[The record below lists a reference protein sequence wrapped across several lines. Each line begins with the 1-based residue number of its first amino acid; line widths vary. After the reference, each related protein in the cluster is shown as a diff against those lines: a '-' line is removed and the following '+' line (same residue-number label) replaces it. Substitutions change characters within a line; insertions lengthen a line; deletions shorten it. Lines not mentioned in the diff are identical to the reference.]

1 MFFRKY
7 KRRIEE
13 LEKEL
18 ERVKDRTKEL
28 GDENDR
34 TERILKHSKPGE
46 ITYDTYI
53 YADCYCNHWCCSY
66 TLYIYKDFQE
76 YKFNNFAPCDIN
88 FCSIDFEQGELS
100 NIIFAHITCEHIT
113 DLQKQKITCVL
124 NLKDLSFCKIGEEDI
139 E

>member
-1 MFFRKY
+1 MMEVGWNMFFRKY

-34 TERILKHSKPGE
+34 IERILKNSEPGE
-46 ITYDTYI
+46 ITYNI
-53 YADCYCNHWCCSY
+53 DCNYWRNSF
-66 TLYIYKDFQE
+66 TLYLYTEFRE
-76 YKFNNFAPCDIN
+76 YIFNDFAPLH
-88 FCSIDFEQGELS
+88 CSISNIDLKYGDLS
-100 NIIFAHITCEHIT
+100 NIIFANIICIVYSV
-113 DLQKQKITCVL
+113 KKKITCVL
-124 NLKDLSFCKIGEEDI
+124 NLEDLSFCKIGEEDI

>member
-18 ERVKDRTKEL
+18 ARVKDRTIEL

-34 TERILKHSKPGE
+34 IERILKNSEPGE
-46 ITYDTYI
+46 ITYDIFY
-53 YADCYCNHWCCSY
+53 NPWRNSY
-66 TLYIYKDFQE
+66 TLFLYKDFGE
-76 YKFNNFAPCDIN
+76 YKFNEFASDGIN

-113 DLQKQKITCVL
+113 DSQKQKITCVL
-124 NLKDLSFCKIGEEDI
+124 NLEDLSFCKIGEEDI

>member
-7 KRRIEE
+7 KQRIEE

-18 ERVKDRTKEL
+18 ERVKDRTKKL

-34 TERILKHSKPGE
+34 MERILKHSKPGE
-46 ITYDTYI
+46 ITY
-53 YADCYCNHWCCSY
+53 AYCNHWLCSY

-76 YKFNNFAPCDIN
+76 YEFNGFAPDGIH
-88 FCSIDFEQGELS
+88 FCSIDFEQGELP

-124 NLKDLSFCKIGEEDI
+124 NLKDLSFCKIKEGFVE
-139 E
+139 

>member
-7 KRRIEE
+7 KQRIEE

-28 GDENDR
+28 GEENDR
-34 TERILKHSKPGE
+34 TERILKNSKPGE
-46 ITYDTYI
+46 ITYNTF
-53 YADCYCNHWCCSY
+53 CNPWCCSY
-66 TLYIYKDFQE
+66 TLYLYKDFQE
-76 YKFNNFAPCDIN
+76 YKFNNFAPDGIN
-88 FCSIDFEQGELS
+88 FCGIDFEQGELS

-124 NLKDLSFCKIGEEDI
+124 NLEDLSFCKIKEENI

>member
-7 KRRIEE
+7 KRQIEE

-46 ITYDTYI
+46 ITYDTY
-53 YADCYCNHWCCSY
+53 CNHWLCSY

-76 YKFNNFAPCDIN
+76 YEFNDFAPSGIH
-88 FCSIDFEQGELS
+88 FCSIDFEQGKLP

-124 NLKDLSFCKIGEEDI
+124 NLEDLSFCKIKEEFI

>member
-18 ERVKDRTKEL
+18 ARVKDRTIEL

-34 TERILKHSKPGE
+34 IERILKNSEPGE
-46 ITYDTYI
+46 ITYDIFYNPWR
-53 YADCYCNHWCCSY
+53 YSY
-66 TLYIYKDFQE
+66 TLFLYKDFGE
-76 YKFNNFAPCDIN
+76 YKFNEFASDGIN

-113 DLQKQKITCVL
+113 DSQKQKITCVL
-124 NLKDLSFCKIGEEDI
+124 NLEDLSFCKIGEEDI

>member
-7 KRRIEE
+7 KQRIEE

-28 GDENDR
+28 GNENDR

-46 ITYDTYI
+46 ITYNT
-53 YADCYCNHWCCSY
+53 YCNHWLCSY

-88 FCSIDFEQGELS
+88 FCSIDFEQGESS
-100 NIIFAHITCEHIT
+100 NVVLAHITYEHIT
-113 DLQKQKITCVL
+113 DLQKQKITYVF
-124 NLKDLSFCKIGEEDI
+124 NLEDLGFCKIKEEVT

>member
-18 ERVKDRTKEL
+18 VIVKDRTKEL

-34 TERILKHSKPGE
+34 TERILKHSKHGE
-46 ITYDTYI
+46 ITYDIFYNT
-53 YADCYCNHWCCSY
+53 WRCSY
-66 TLYIYKDFQE
+66 TLYLYKDFQE
-76 YKFNNFAPCDIN
+76 YKFNDFAPDGIN
-88 FCSIDFEQGELS
+88 FCGIDFEQGELS

-124 NLKDLSFCKIGEEDI
+124 NLEDLSFCKIKEENI

>member
-46 ITYDTYI
+46 ITYDTY
-53 YADCYCNHWCCSY
+53 CNHWLCSY

-76 YKFNNFAPCDIN
+76 YEFNNFAPSGIH
-88 FCSIDFEQGELS
+88 FCSIDFEQGESS
-100 NIIFAHITCEHIT
+100 NVVFAHITYENIMVF
-113 DLQKQKITCVL
+113 QKKKMKMTCVL
-124 NLKDLSFCKIGEEDI
+124 NLEDLSFCKIKEENI